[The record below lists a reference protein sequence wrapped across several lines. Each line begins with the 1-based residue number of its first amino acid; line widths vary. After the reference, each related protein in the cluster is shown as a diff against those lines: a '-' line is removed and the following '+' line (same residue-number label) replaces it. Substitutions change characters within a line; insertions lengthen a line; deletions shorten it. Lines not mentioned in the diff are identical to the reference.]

1 MTNAS
6 QNRTENRPSHKTVQL
21 LAIAMGLL
29 ITALASIVDVPS
41 AIAQENTVNYTLTEL
56 HYRDFSNQN
65 LEGTS
70 FAGADLRGASFR
82 GASLQ
87 GSILTKAAFFEAD
100 LTGANLAETLA
111 DRVVFDGANLTNAI
125 FTNAIANRSRFFD
138 ATITG
143 ADFSGALLDTYQI
156 SLMCKRAD
164 GVNPVTGVS
173 TRDSLGC
180 R

>member
-1 MTNAS
+1 MTTAS
-6 QNRTENRPSHKTVQL
+6 QKRTENRPSHQAMQL
-21 LAIAMGLL
+21 LAIGMGLL
-29 ITALASIVDVPS
+29 MTVIAWMVDVPC
-41 AIAQENTVNYTLTEL
+41 AIAQDNTVNYTLTEL

-65 LEGTS
+65 LAGTS

-100 LTGANLAETLA
+100 LTEANLSETLA
-111 DRVVFDGANLTNAI
+111 DRVIFDGANLTNAI
-125 FTNAIANRSRFFD
+125 FTDAIANRSRFLD

-156 SLMCKRAD
+156 SLMCKRAE
-164 GVNPVTGVS
+164 GVNPFTGVS

>member
-6 QNRTENRPSHKTVQL
+6 HNPTENHPSPKTVQL
-21 LAIAMGLL
+21 LAIGMGLL
-29 ITALASIVDVPS
+29 ITALVWIVDVPS

-100 LTGANLAETLA
+100 LTGANLSETLA
-111 DRVVFDGANLTNAI
+111 DRVIFDSANLTNAI

-164 GVNPVTGVS
+164 GVNPVTGIS
-173 TRDSLGC
+173 TRESLGC